1 MRARRTL
8 IPLALVC
15 IWSLPNIAETA
26 RAQSCLDDP
35 TQLGAVTLLAD
46 TCLDGPG
53 PLPNTTCRSVLV
65 ECDSLN
71 PIVCS
76 LRITEPDSGVGLRGT
91 VVFGTGGSG
100 TEFYGAQADGQA
112 LFTEL
117 AARGFRIVDRKWAN
131 PGWFSGDA
139 KTRWGS
145 CRYATLITWV
155 HDNIHTAG
163 AFCASGNSGGSAE
176 IGFALTSWG
185 RGAILDVAVP
195 TSGPPLGRLDYAC
208 PQPPPA
214 EWLAICDTIVPPG
227 FLQCGEPACSIGPT
241 NPVCAQCGP
250 TPTAAELRN
259 QSVVN
264 EEAVL
269 DYPTTLV
276 HILFGALD
284 CGASIPMG
292 LTWADVITSARIV
305 EYVPN
310 TPHRLWS
317 TPEGRAAIVRALL
330 LGTGGTGVEGAAAGT
345 APRALLETWPN
356 PSRGTARFVL
366 DLQRE
371 ADVTLSI
378 YDLTGRRVRRTHEG
392 RRAAGRAFLAWD
404 GRDDRGAALAPGV
417 YVARA
422 AWDGG
427 SSEARVTL
435 LR

>member
-1 MRARRTL
+1 MRVP
-8 IPLALVC
+8 IALVPFALVSL
-15 IWSLPNIAETA
+15 WSLPQESQ
-26 RAQSCLDDP
+26 AQSCLDDP
-35 TQLGAVTLLAD
+35 TALGNVTLLAD
-46 TCLDGPG
+46 SCQDGPG
-53 PLPNTTCRSVLV
+53 PLPNTRCQSVLV
-65 ECDSLN
+65 ECDSLS

-76 LRITEPDSGVGLRGT
+76 LRITEPDSGVALRGT

-100 TEFYGAQADGQA
+100 MEFYGAQADGQA

-117 AARGFRIVDRKWAN
+117 AALGFRIVDRKWAS
-131 PGWFSGDA
+131 PGWFSGGA
-139 KTRWGS
+139 LTRWGS

-155 HDNIHTAG
+155 HDTIHTDG

-214 EWLAICDTIVPPG
+214 EWAAICDTIVPAG
-227 FLQCGEPACSIGPT
+227 VLECGEASCSISPT
-241 NPVCAQCGP
+241 NPVCTQCGA

-264 EEAVL
+264 EEAAL

-276 HILFGALD
+276 YFLFGALD

-292 LTWADVITSARIV
+292 LTWANAMTSARIV
-305 EYVPN
+305 EYVPG

-330 LGTGGTGVEGAAAGT
+330 AGTGATGVDGAAAGT
-345 APRALLETWPN
+345 APRALLEAWPN
-356 PSRGTARFVL
+356 PSRGGVRFAL
-366 DLQRE
+366 DLPR
-371 ADVTLSI
+371 ASDVALAV
-378 YDLTGRRVRRTHEG
+378 YDLSGRRVRRILAERMG
-392 RRAAGRAFLAWD
+392 AGRAVLAWD
-404 GRDDRGAALAPGV
+404 GRDDRGEPLAAGV
-417 YVARA
+417 YIARA